1 MRFWRGAASMRE
13 HRFAGLAPLW
23 PFLAILVWTCAVR
36 LPFYGNVNDDEFF
49 FAVVAQ
55 RWLEGGFPYAA
66 SYDVKPPGL
75 FAIYAAAQAL
85 FGESL
90 ATIKGLEM
98 LFTALGG
105 FGLYRLALRHGTR
118 TLALWCGLLYP
129 VYSLALS
136 GVNAANLILQ
146 LPFVIFAFLAGAD
159 FQRRRAALLAGLMMG
174 LAGMLRQ
181 AVVFET
187 LAVLGLLLW
196 HSEGR
201 RLRVTLSFVA
211 GALLPLAGF
220 AFYFLFE
227 GHLRAAF
234 DAVIVAALV
243 RSGGQLV
250 AADGPG
256 AALQPGAWDVV
267 AGIFAMAPPVLVLWG
282 SSLLACVRW
291 DRLKHSVPPDF
302 LVMAA
307 VWLAAACVDVMTAHT
322 MFAYYLLL
330 TVPPLLLLSG
340 ALVGHGLE
348 ISGQRRTAWQA
359 ALVLLAIFWPLAAD
373 RIALFSTDM
382 AGPDDRLAAERA
394 ADRLQQLGFQP
405 GDRLLVVNRGLL
417 TYVAAKADP
426 PTAYFHPTH
435 LLCVFP
441 TPEADPLG
449 QALNARPR
457 FVVLGDPAIVRPC
470 EQPARL
476 RRVEAFLK
484 AGYRQVGQV
493 TGTWDRLFI
502 YRLR

>member
-1 MRFWRGAASMRE
+1 MRE
-13 HRFAGLAPLW
+13 HRFAKFAPLL
-23 PFLAILVWTCAVR
+23 PFVAVLAWTCVVR
-36 LPFYGNVNDDEFF
+36 LPFYGNINDDEFF

-55 RWLEGGFPYAA
+55 RWLDGGLPYVAA
-66 SYDVKPPGL
+66 YDVKPPGL

-90 ATIKGLEM
+90 ATIKGLEI

-105 FGLYRLALRHGTR
+105 FGLYKLASRYGAS

-129 VYSLALS
+129 VYSLSLS
-136 GVNAANLILQ
+136 GVNAANLLLQ
-146 LPFVIFAFLAGAD
+146 LPFVIFAFLAAAD
-159 FQRRRAALLAGLMMG
+159 VRRCRSAFLAGLMIGM
-174 LAGMLRQ
+174 AGMLRQ
-181 AVVFET
+181 AVVFEA

-201 RLRVTLSFVA
+201 RLRVGLSFFV
-211 GALLPLAGF
+211 GALIPLAIF
-220 AFYFLFE
+220 ALYFAFE

-234 DAVIVAALV
+234 DAVVLAALS

-256 AALQPGAWDVV
+256 AKLQPGAWDVV

-282 SSLLACVRW
+282 GSLLAFARW
-291 DRLKHSVPPDF
+291 KRLKEAAPAE
-302 LVMAA
+302 LLAMAA
-307 VWLAAACVDVMTAHT
+307 VWLVAACFDVMTAHT
-322 MFAYYLLL
+322 MFSYYLLA

-340 ALVGHGLE
+340 AFAGYALDV
-348 ISGQRRTAWQA
+348 SKQRRAVWQA
-359 ALVLLAIFWPLAAD
+359 ALVLLAIIWPLAAD
-373 RIALFSTDM
+373 RIVLFSTGM

-394 ADRLQQLGFQP
+394 AGQLPLLGFVP
-405 GDRLLVVNRGLL
+405 GDHLLMVNRGLL
-417 TYVAAKADP
+417 TYVAAEASP

-441 TPEADPLG
+441 TPETDPLG
-449 QALNARPR
+449 QALAARPR
-457 FVVLGDPAIVRPC
+457 FIILGDPRIVRPC
-470 EQPARL
+470 ELPARL

-484 AGYRQVGQV
+484 DKYRLVGQAS
-493 TGTWDRLFI
+493 GSWDRLFI